1 MAETLNFSLV
11 SPECELFSGEVIHV
25 DVPGTEGDMGIHPK
39 HAPLMAAIRTGIVNV
54 YRSDENIS
62 FFVQGGFVD
71 VTTEE
76 LVILA
81 EKACFIDDID
91 HKEIKQEIESAI
103 KALVSL
109 EGEAALSMQQN
120 LDGLQDI
127 LAN

>member
-81 EKACFIDDID
+81 EKAC
-91 HKEIKQEIESAI
+91 
-103 KALVSL
+103 
-109 EGEAALSMQQN
+109 LSM
-120 LDGLQDI
+120 I
-127 LAN
+127 LTIKKSNRKLNQLKRLWFLLRVKQHYPCSRTLMVFKIF

>member
-39 HAPLMAAIRTGIVNV
+39 HAPLMAAIRTGIINV
-54 YRSDENIS
+54 HLTDKNVR
-62 FFVQGGFVD
+62 FFVQGGFAD
-71 VTTEE
+71 VTTGE
-76 LVILA
+76 LIVLA
-81 EKACFIDDID
+81 EKACLIDDID
-91 HKEIKQEIESAI
+91 REEIKNNIEFARES
-103 KALVSL
+103 LVSL

-120 LDGLQDI
+120 LDGLQEV